1 MVVVLLAGLYPDLA
15 RKILVGCSGLQLA
28 DLSILVDMVLGDT
41 VLRDRALEHMV
52 CPTKL
57 DTAAGFV

>member
-1 MVVVLLAGLYPDLA
+1 MVVLLAGQHPDLV
-15 RKILVGCSGLQLA
+15 RKGLVGCPVMQLA
-28 DLSILVDMVLGDT
+28 DLSILVDMVLW
-41 VLRDRALEHMV
+41 DRALEHMV